1 MVSMT
6 HSSGELARELL
17 IAGLPVTERKL
28 DVHGVSTAVLEGGD
42 GPPMVL
48 LQAEFGAV
56 WMQVIPELVLT
67 HRVITPDL
75 PGLGAS
81 EAPQGRVDAGGVLS
95 WLGALI
101 ERTCASPPVLVGK
114 GPAGA
119 LAARFA
125 AEHRDSVDRLVLV
138 DSHGL
143 GRFRPPL
150 GMALGYLGVIVHP
163 TGQGLDRNFRR
174 YCFADADQVTSVLGE
189 RYEWMTTYALDRFRS
204 PSVRTTMRRLMPW
217 LSAVIPSEDLDR
229 ITVPVTLI
237 WGRHDVGVPLAVA
250 ESASAR
256 YGWPLHV
263 IEDARDDPAL
273 ERPDAFLAA
282 VRAALTR

>member
-1 MVSMT
+1 M
-6 HSSGELARELL
+6 
-17 IAGLPVTERKL
+17 
-28 DVHGVSTAVLEGGD
+28 LEGGD
-42 GPPMVL
+42 GPPLVL

-81 EAPQGRVDAGGVLS
+81 AVPNGRTDPRAVLA
-95 WLGALI
+95 WLGGLI
-101 ERTCASPPVLVGK
+101 DRTCASPPVLVGK

-125 AEHRDSVDRLVLV
+125 AEHGASVDRLVLV

-150 GMALGYLGVIVHP
+150 GMMLGYLGVILHP
-163 TGQGLDRNFRR
+163 TEQGLDRNFRK
-174 YCFADADQVTSVLGE
+174 YCFADAGHVAGMLGE
-189 RYEWMTTYALDRFRS
+189 RYRWMTTYALDRFRS
-204 PSVRTTMRRLMPW
+204 PSVRSAMRRLMLW
-217 LSAVIPSEDLDR
+217 LSSPIPSADLDR

-237 WGRHDVGVPLAVA
+237 WGRHDVGVPLDVA
-250 ESASAR
+250 ELVSAR

-273 ERPDAFLAA
+273 EQPDAFLAA
-282 VRAALTR
+282 LRAALAR

>member
-1 MVSMT
+1 MASMT
-6 HSSGELARELL
+6 HTSGELARELL
-17 IAGLPVTERKL
+17 IAGLPVTDRKL
-28 DVHGVSTAVLEGGD
+28 DVHGVSTAVLEGGE
-42 GPPMVL
+42 GPPIVL

-81 EAPQGRVDAGGVLS
+81 ETSNERIDARGVLS
-95 WLGALI
+95 WLGELI
-101 ERTCASPPVLVGK
+101 DRTCESPPVLVGK

-125 AEHRDSVDRLVLV
+125 VKHEGCVDRLVLV

-143 GRFRPPL
+143 ARFRPPIGMML
-150 GMALGYLGVIVHP
+150 GFLGVMLHP
-163 TGQGLDRNFRR
+163 TKQGLERNFRK
-174 YCFADADQVTSVLGE
+174 YCFVDAGHVGALLGE
-189 RYEWMTTYALDRFRS
+189 RYEWMTTYALDRFRTAS
-204 PSVRTTMRRLMPW
+204 ARSAMRHLMPW
-217 LSAVIPSEDLDR
+217 LSSPIPSADLHR
-229 ITVPVTLI
+229 ITVPATLI
-237 WGRHDVGVPLAVA
+237 WGRHDVGVPLHAA
-250 ESASAR
+250 ELASVR

-273 ERPDAFLAA
+273 EQPDAFLAA
-282 VRAALTR
+282 LRAALTR

>member
-1 MVSMT
+1 MTSMT
-6 HSSGELARELL
+6 QTSGEVARELL
-17 IAGLPVTERKL
+17 ISGLPVTERML
-28 DVHGVSTAVLEGGD
+28 NVNGVSTAVLEGGD
-42 GPPMVL
+42 GPPIVL

-81 EAPQGRVDAGGVLS
+81 EVSNGRIDPRGVLA
-95 WLGALI
+95 WLEEFIG
-101 ERTCASPPVLVGK
+101 RTCESPPVLVGK

-125 AEHRDSVDRLVLV
+125 AEHGDSVDRLVLV

-150 GMALGYLGVIVHP
+150 RMMLGFLGVILHP
-163 TGQGLDRNFRR
+163 TAQGLDRNFRK
-174 YCFADADQVTSVLGE
+174 YCFADAGQVTSVLGE

-217 LSAVIPSEDLDR
+217 LSSPIPPADLDR

-237 WGRHDVGVPLAVA
+237 WGRHDVGVPLQVA

-273 ERPDAFLAA
+273 EQPHAFLAA
-282 VRAALTR
+282 VREALTR

>member
-1 MVSMT
+1 MT
-6 HSSGELARELL
+6 RMTQMSGEVARELL
-17 IAGLPVTERKL
+17 ISGLPVTERKL
-28 DVHGVSTAVLEGGD
+28 DINGVSTAVLEGGD
-42 GPPMVL
+42 GPPIVL

-56 WMQVIPELVLT
+56 WMRVIPELVLT

-81 EAPQGRVDAGGVLS
+81 VVSNGRIDPRGVLT
-95 WLGALI
+95 WLDEFI
-101 ERTCASPPVLVGK
+101 DRTCESPPVLVGK

-125 AEHRDSVDRLVLV
+125 AEHGDSVDRLVLV

-150 GMALGYLGVIVHP
+150 GMMLGFLGVILHP
-163 TGQGLDRNFRR
+163 TAQGLDRNFGK
-174 YCFADADQVTSVLGE
+174 YCFADAGQVANVLGE

-217 LSAVIPSEDLDR
+217 LSSPIPPADLDR

-237 WGRHDVGVPLAVA
+237 WGRQDVGVPLRVA

-256 YGWPLHV
+256 YGWPLNV
-263 IEDARDDPAL
+263 IEDARDDPGL
-273 ERPDAFLAA
+273 EQPHAFLAA
-282 VRAALTR
+282 LREALTR